1 MGNIDP
7 GFESSMTAFEIGERL
22 GITPES
28 AQHVMEELAER
39 DTAWWRRCGGKIP
52 SEKYQTD
59 DEYFAAVRHLYLQ
72 MSDTRGT

>member
-1 MGNIDP
+1 MSEIDY

-28 AQHVMEELAER
+28 AQHVMDEIASTR
-39 DTAWWRRCGGKIP
+39 PNKTYASD
-52 SEKYQTD
+52 S
-59 DEYFAAVRHLYLQ
+59 EYFAAIRQLHGW